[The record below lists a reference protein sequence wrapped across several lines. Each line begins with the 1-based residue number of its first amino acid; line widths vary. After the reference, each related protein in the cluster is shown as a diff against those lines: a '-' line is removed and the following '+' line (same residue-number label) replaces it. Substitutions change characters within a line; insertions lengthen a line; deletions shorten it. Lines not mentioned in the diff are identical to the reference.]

1 MRPESSLAVCDF
13 LGVNFL
19 RLRAAKTDSTCL
31 PGHSRQR
38 RQRSTPRSTA
48 RRAQG
53 TLPPSTRS
61 MLPPSSIPG
70 QGLAIAISCDCRLRR
85 GDRAGRR
92 AGDRVS
98 VEGRQVHFISFS
110 FSLKS
115 GEAQKRKKHTKR
127 KKIKNSRSVTTR
139 ERSSVQSVRSS
150 IWRGIGGKAK
160 KVTRV
165 GAWCGRAIMRTH
177 LTHGIRHQ
185 NPRNTPKQEHPCR
198 IASPTWICKS
208 SPTGVWWV
216 ISHIQ
221 EYAHARAHKSSYT
234 QKEEQQ
240 KQQQQRISR
249 TAKRVGTG
257 EI

>member
-70 QGLAIAISCDCRLRR
+70 QGLPIAISCDCRLRR

-127 KKIKNSRSVTTR
+127 KKNQKFTLYDDS
-139 ERSSVQSVRSS
+139 
-150 IWRGIGGKAK
+150 
-160 KVTRV
+160 
-165 GAWCGRAIMRTH
+165 RAIIRPIRSLVH
-177 LTHGIRHQ
+177 LARDRGKSKKSYQ
-185 NPRNTPKQEHPCR
+185 GWCVVWKGDNENSPYPRNQAPKPQKHAETRTPLSDRFSHVDLQIITDGGLVGNLAHTR
-198 IASPTWICKS
+198 IC
-208 SPTGVWWV
+208 
-216 ISHIQ
+216 
-221 EYAHARAHKSSYT
+221 ARTRAQIFIY
-234 QKEEQQ
+234 
-240 KQQQQRISR
+240 
-249 TAKRVGTG
+249 AKRGAAKAAAAANLSHS
-257 EI
+257 